1 MAIKRAGFI
10 SRIFARLS
18 RSARTESGSAGD
30 VAPAKPAPVD
40 TPGPTPPDTT
50 GSQSPSPAGEPAATH
65 AEARPAAKTG
75 DGSAQEAPATEAPA
89 TEAPAVEAPAL
100 PTAQS
105 DEPADADMTLPASG
119 DLPENDAD
127 IHADTHVDTQA
138 DTVPEQGTPEPS
150 ASAAS
155 EAPEPTAAPA
165 PISRDHKVITVLSL
179 VEHAGAATLA
189 AALERRTD
197 GKEWR
202 FRTAGPGLARA
213 AFAGMLGDTD
223 ALVLVCPPDPGMTAE
238 LGEKLRWLEANGRP
252 DLPARTL
259 FAINIGAAERGELQL
274 PADLDRPVILLPFD
288 PALSLPATVS
298 RAPRRAARQAIDQLV
313 HEISTIFQEH

>member
-1 MAIKRAGFI
+1 
-10 SRIFARLS
+10 
-18 RSARTESGSAGD
+18 
-30 VAPAKPAPVD
+30 
-40 TPGPTPPDTT
+40 
-50 GSQSPSPAGEPAATH
+50 
-65 AEARPAAKTG
+65 
-75 DGSAQEAPATEAPA
+75 
-89 TEAPAVEAPAL
+89 
-100 PTAQS
+100 
-105 DEPADADMTLPASG
+105 MTLPASG

-127 IHADTHVDTQA
+127 THA

-259 FAINIGAAERGELQL
+259 FAINIGAAESGELQL

-288 PALSLPATVS
+288 PALSHPATVS

-313 HEISTIFQEH
+313 HEISTIVQEH

>member
-1 MAIKRAGFI
+1 MAIKRAGFV

-18 RSARTESGSAGD
+18 RSARPKPGSAGD
-30 VAPAKPAPVD
+30 TAPAEAAPVGA
-40 TPGPTPPDTT
+40 PGQTT
-50 GSQSPSPAGEPAATH
+50 REAAGSQPPSPAGEPTPTH
-65 AEARPAAKTG
+65 ADALAAAKAG
-75 DGSAQEAPATEAPA
+75 EESAQEAPATVAPA
-89 TEAPAVEAPAL
+89 TKTPSVEAPA
-100 PTAQS
+100 PPAAET
-105 DEPADADMTLPASG
+105 DEPADADTTLPASG
-119 DLPENDAD
+119 NLPENDD
-127 IHADTHVDTQA
+127 DSDTHADTHA
-138 DTVPEQGTPEPS
+138 DTVPEEGTPEPS

-165 PISRDHKVITVLSL
+165 PVSRDHKVITVLSL

-197 GKEWR
+197 GKGWR

-259 FAINIGAAERGELQL
+259 FAINLGAAEDGELQL
-274 PADLDRPVILLPFD
+274 PADLDRPVTLLPFD
-288 PALSLPATVS
+288 PALSLPATRT
-298 RAPRRAARQAIDQLV
+298 RAPRRAARHAIDQLV
-313 HEISTIFQEH
+313 HEISTIVQEH

>member
-18 RSARTESGSAGD
+18 RSARMESGSAGD
-30 VAPAKPAPVD
+30 AAPAQPAPAGV
-40 TPGPTPPDTT
+40 PT
-50 GSQSPSPAGEPAATH
+50 ATH
-65 AEARPAAKTG
+65 ADARPAAKTG
-75 DGSAQEAPATEAPA
+75 DESAQEAPA
-89 TEAPAVEAPAL
+89 TEAPAVEAPVPSAAE
-100 PTAQS
+100 TN
-105 DEPADADMTLPASG
+105 EPADADATLPASG

-127 IHADTHVDTQA
+127 FDTHADTA
-138 DTVPEQGTPEPS
+138 PKEGTPEAS

-189 AALERRTD
+189 AALERRTE
-197 GKEWR
+197 GKGWR

-259 FAINIGAAERGELQL
+259 FAINIGAAEGGELQL
-274 PADLDRPVILLPFD
+274 PADLDRPVTLLPFD

-313 HEISTIFQEH
+313 HEISTIVQEH